1 MPDVF
6 AMQRRSLL
14 AVATACLAVPHR
26 AQAQPGT
33 IRMIVPF
40 APGGASDTTAR
51 IIQPGLAAGLGRTIV
66 IENRAGASG
75 SIGTRMLVQAPP
87 DGSVI
92 AITNTSPTGIVPLA
106 MVPKPYDGDTDF
118 THIAMVADTPTV
130 MLLPGNS
137 RFTSFAQ
144 VVEAARARPAG
155 VTYGSSGA
163 GGMQHLQGEML
174 AKLSGGTWVHVPYRG
189 TGPGLQAT
197 ISGEVDCFLT
207 PLAGTTGAI
216 EAGQVKAI
224 AVSTAEPFAALPG
237 VPTYRALGLPDLTVS
252 SWTGIS
258 GPRGMPA
265 PIVAEMHAAMQKVL
279 DDADTQRRLI
289 AAGLY
294 PLGRT
299 VSSAE
304 YQQVHADFA
313 RVWGPVV
320 REARITID

>member
-1 MPDVF
+1 MRRRHVF
-6 AMQRRSLL
+6 AL
-14 AVATACLAVPHR
+14 ALATPHLAR
-26 AQAQPGT
+26 AQAT
-33 IRMIVPF
+33 TLRLIVPF

-51 IIQPGLAAGLGRTIV
+51 IIQPGLAAALGRTIV

-75 SIGTRMLVQAPP
+75 SIGTRMVVQAPP

-92 AITNTSPTGIVPLA
+92 GISNTSPHGIVPLA
-106 MVPKPYDGDTDF
+106 MQPPPYDGDRDF

-130 MLLPGNS
+130 MLLPGPS
-137 RFTSFAQ
+137 GFRRFEELRAAA
-144 VVEAARARPAG
+144 AARPQG
-155 VTYGSSGA
+155 LTYGSSGV
-163 GGMQHLQGEML
+163 GGMQHLQGEMM
-174 AKLSGGTWVHVPYRG
+174 AKLVGGRWVHVPYRG

-197 ISGEVDCFLT
+197 IAGEVDCFLT

-216 EAGQVKAI
+216 EAGQVRAI
-224 AVSTAEPFAALPG
+224 AVSTPQPFAALPG
-237 VPTYRALGLPDLTVS
+237 VPTYEALGLPDLTVS

-258 GPRGMPA
+258 GPRGMPPA
-265 PIVAEMHAAMQKVL
+265 MVAEMHGAMQRVL
-279 DDADTQRRLI
+279 ADPDTGRRLV

-320 REARITID
+320 REARITLE

>member
-1 MPDVF
+1 M
-6 AMQRRSLL
+6 RRRALL
-14 AVATACLAVPHR
+14 ALSAACLASPQLAR
-26 AQAQPGT
+26 AQAGT
-33 IRMIVPF
+33 IRLVVPF

-75 SIGTRMLVQAPP
+75 SIGTRMVVQAPP

-92 AITNTSPTGIVPLA
+92 GISNTSPHGIVPLA
-106 MVPKPYDGDTDF
+106 MTPPPYDGDRDF
-118 THIAMVADTPTV
+118 AHIAMVADTPTV
-130 MLLPGNS
+130 MLVPGNS
-137 RFTSFAQ
+137 PFRSFQDVLA
-144 VVEAARARPAG
+144 AARTRPQG
-155 VTYGSSGA
+155 ITYGSSGA
-163 GGMQHLQGEML
+163 GGVQHLQGEML
-174 AKLSGGTWVHVPYRG
+174 ARVARGTWVHVPYRG

-197 ISGEVDCFLT
+197 IAAEVDTFLT

-216 EAGQVKAI
+216 EAGQVRAI
-224 AVSTAEPFAALPG
+224 AVSTPEPFAALPG
-237 VPTYRALGLPDLTVS
+237 VATYAALGFPDLTVS

-258 GPRGMPA
+258 GPRGMPPA
-265 PIVAEMHAAMQKVL
+265 LVAEMHAVMQRVL
-279 DDADTQRRLI
+279 AEPDTQRRLV

-294 PLGRT
+294 PLPRT

-304 YQQVHADFA
+304 YQQIHAGFA

>member
-1 MPDVF
+1 
-6 AMQRRSLL
+6 MQRRSLL
-14 AVATACLAVPHR
+14 AATAACLAAPHVAR
-26 AQAQPGT
+26 AQASA
-33 IRMIVPF
+33 IRLIVPF

-51 IIQPGLAAGLGRTIV
+51 VIQPGLSAGLGRTIV

-75 SIGTRMLVQAPP
+75 SIGTRMVVQAPP

-92 AITNTSPTGIVPLA
+92 GISNTSPHGIVPLA

-137 RFTSFAQ
+137 PFNSFAELR
-144 VVEAARARPAG
+144 EAARRRPNG

-163 GGMQHLQGEML
+163 GGMQHLQGELL
-174 AKLSGGTWVHVPYRG
+174 ARRAGGTWVHVPYRG

-197 ISGEVDCFLT
+197 MAGEVDCFLT
-207 PLAGTTGAI
+207 PMAGTTGAI
-216 EAGQVKAI
+216 EARQVKAI
-224 AVSTAEPFAALPG
+224 AVSTPEAFGPLPG
-237 VPTYRALGLPDLTVS
+237 VPTYKELGLPELTVS

-258 GPRGMPA
+258 GPRGMPSA
-265 PIVAEMHAAMQKVL
+265 IVTEMHAVMQRVL
-279 DDADTQRRLI
+279 ADPDTQRRLV

-294 PLGRT
+294 PLRRT

-304 YQQVHADFA
+304 YQQIHADFA
-313 RVWGPVV
+313 RIWGPVV
-320 REARITID
+320 REARITIE

>member
-1 MPDVF
+1 MRRRHLF
-6 AMQRRSLL
+6 ALPL
-14 AVATACLAVPHR
+14 ATPHLAR
-26 AQAQPGT
+26 AQAT
-33 IRMIVPF
+33 TLRLIVPF

-51 IIQPGLAAGLGRTIV
+51 IIQPGLAAALGRTIV

-75 SIGTRMLVQAPP
+75 SIGTRMVVQAPP

-92 AITNTSPTGIVPLA
+92 GISNTSPHGIVPLA
-106 MVPKPYDGDTDF
+106 MQPPPYDGDRDF

-137 RFTSFAQ
+137 GFRRFEELRAAA
-144 VVEAARARPAG
+144 AARPQG
-155 VTYGSSGA
+155 LTYGSSGV
-163 GGMQHLQGEML
+163 GGMQHLQGEMM
-174 AKLSGGTWVHVPYRG
+174 AKLVGGRWVHVPYRG

-197 ISGEVDCFLT
+197 IAGEVDCFLT
-207 PLAGTTGAI
+207 PMAGTTGAI
-216 EAGQVKAI
+216 EAGQVRAI
-224 AVSTAEPFAALPG
+224 AVSTPQPFAALPG
-237 VPTYRALGLPDLTVS
+237 VPTYEALGLPALTVS

-258 GPRGMPA
+258 GPRGMPPA
-265 PIVAEMHAAMQKVL
+265 MVAEMHGAMQRVL
-279 DDADTQRRLI
+279 ADPDTERRLV

-294 PLGRT
+294 PLGRP

-320 REARITID
+320 REARISLE

>member
-1 MPDVF
+1 
-6 AMQRRSLL
+6 MQRRSVL
-14 AVATACLAVPHR
+14 ALATTCLGAPHLAR
-26 AQAQPGT
+26 AQAGT
-33 IRMIVPF
+33 IRLIVPF
-40 APGGASDTTAR
+40 APGGASDVTAR
-51 IIQPGLAAGLGRTIV
+51 IIQPGLAAGLGRSIV

-75 SIGTRMLVQAPP
+75 AVGTRVLVAAPP

-92 AITNTSPTGIVPLA
+92 GISNTSPNGIVPLA
-106 MVPKPYDGDTDF
+106 MTPKPYDGDADF

-137 RFTSFAQ
+137 PFTSFTQ
-144 VVEAARARPAG
+144 LREVARSRPNG
-155 VTYGSSGA
+155 VSYGSSGA
-163 GGMQHLQGEML
+163 GGMQHLQGEMM

-197 ISGEVDCFLT
+197 IAGEVDCFLT

-224 AVSTAEPFAALPG
+224 AVSTPEPFAPLPG

-258 GPRGMPA
+258 GPRGMPQA
-265 PIVAEMHAAMQKVL
+265 VAAEMHAAMQKVL
-279 DDADTQRRLI
+279 ADPDTERRLVV
-289 AAGLY
+289 AGLY
-294 PLGRT
+294 PLGRP

-304 YQQVHADFA
+304 YQQVHIDFA

>member
-1 MPDVF
+1 M
-6 AMQRRSLL
+6 RRRTLIALSLATPHL
-14 AVATACLAVPHR
+14 AR
-26 AQAQPGT
+26 AQST
-33 IRMIVPF
+33 TLRLIVPF

-51 IIQPGLAAGLGRTIV
+51 IIQPGLAAALGRTIV

-75 SIGTRMLVQAPP
+75 SIGTRMVVQAPP

-92 AITNTSPTGIVPLA
+92 GISNTSPHGIVPLA
-106 MVPKPYDGDTDF
+106 MQPPPYDGDRDF

-130 MLLPGNS
+130 MLLPGGS
-137 RFTSFAQ
+137 GFRSF
-144 VVEAARARPAG
+144 EELRAAAATRPQG
-155 VTYGSSGA
+155 LTYGSSGV
-163 GGMQHLQGEML
+163 GGMQHLQGEMM
-174 AKLSGGTWVHVPYRG
+174 AKLVGGRWVHVPYRG

-197 ISGEVDCFLT
+197 IAGEVDCFLT
-207 PLAGTTGAI
+207 PMAGTTGAI
-216 EAGQVKAI
+216 EAGQVRAI
-224 AVSTAEPFAALPG
+224 AVSTPQPFAALPG
-237 VPTYRALGLPDLTVS
+237 VPTYEALGLPALTVS

-258 GPRGMPA
+258 GPRGMPPA
-265 PIVAEMHAAMQKVL
+265 MVAEMHAAMQRVL
-279 DDADTQRRLI
+279 ADADTERRLI

-320 REARITID
+320 REARISLE

>member
-1 MPDVF
+1 MR
-6 AMQRRSLL
+6 RRSLL
-14 AVATACLAVPHR
+14 ALTTACLAAPHVAR
-26 AQAQPGT
+26 AQAGT
-33 IRMIVPF
+33 IRLIVPF

-75 SIGTRMLVQAPP
+75 SIGSRMIAQAPA
-87 DGSVI
+87 DGNTIGIS
-92 AITNTSPTGIVPLA
+92 NTSPHGIVPLA

-137 RFTSFAQ
+137 RYTSFAEL
-144 VVEAARARPAG
+144 VAVARGTPQG
-155 VTYGSSGA
+155 VSYGSSGV
-163 GGMQHLQGEML
+163 GGMQHLQGEMM
-174 AKLSGGTWVHVPYRG
+174 ARLSGGTWVHVPYRG

-216 EAGQVKAI
+216 EARQVKPI
-224 AVSTAEPFAALPG
+224 AVSTAEPFRALPG

-258 GPRGMPA
+258 GPRGMAPA
-265 PIVAEMHAAMQKVL
+265 MVAEIHTAMQRVL
-279 DDADTQRRLI
+279 ADPDTERRLI

-304 YQQVHADFA
+304 YQQVHTDFA

-320 REARITID
+320 REARISIE

>member
-1 MPDVF
+1 MRRRAVLAAATSCLF
-6 AMQRRSLL
+6 APQL
-14 AVATACLAVPHR
+14 AR
-26 AQAQPGT
+26 AQAGT
-33 IRMIVPF
+33 IRLIVAF

-51 IIQPGLAAGLGRTIV
+51 IIQPGLAAALKRPIV

-75 SIGTRMLVQAPP
+75 AIGTRVLVQSPP

-92 AITNTSPTGIVPLA
+92 GISNTSPNGIVPLA
-106 MVPKPYDGDTDF
+106 MTPKPYDGDADF

-130 MLLPGNS
+130 MLLPPNS
-137 RFTSFAQ
+137 PFAGFEQ
-144 VVEAARARPAG
+144 VREAARARPSG
-155 VTYGSSGA
+155 VSYGSSGA

-174 AKLSGGTWVHVPYRG
+174 AKLSGGSWVHVPYRG

-197 ISGEVDCFLT
+197 LAGEVDCFLT

-224 AVSTAEPFAALPG
+224 AVSTAGPFAPLPG
-237 VPTYRALGLPDLTVS
+237 VPTYGALGLPDLTVS

-265 PIVAEMHAAMQKVL
+265 AVVTEMHAAMQTVL
-279 DDADTQRRLI
+279 ADADTQRRLV

-304 YQQVHADFA
+304 YQQLHAEFA

-320 REARITID
+320 RDAGITIN

>member
-1 MPDVF
+1 
-6 AMQRRSLL
+6 
-14 AVATACLAVPHR
+14 
-26 AQAQPGT
+26 
-33 IRMIVPF
+33 
-40 APGGASDTTAR
+40 
-51 IIQPGLAAGLGRTIV
+51 
-66 IENRAGASG
+66 
-75 SIGTRMLVQAPP
+75 
-87 DGSVI
+87 
-92 AITNTSPTGIVPLA
+92 

-130 MLLPGNS
+130 MLLPGGS
-137 RFTSFAQ
+137 RYNSFAEL
-144 VVEAARARPAG
+144 VAVARNTPQG
-155 VTYGSSGA
+155 VSYGSSGV
-163 GGMQHLQGEML
+163 GGMQHLQGEMM
-174 AKLSGGTWVHVPYRG
+174 AKLTGGTWVHVPYRG

-197 ISGEVDCFLT
+197 ITGEVDCFLT

-216 EAGQVKAI
+216 EARQVKAI

-265 PIVAEMHAAMQKVL
+265 AIVAEMHAAMQRVL
-279 DDADTQRRLI
+279 ADPDTERRLI

-304 YQQVHADFA
+304 YQQVHTDFA
-313 RVWGPVV
+313 RIWGPVV
-320 REARITID
+320 REARITIE

>member
-1 MPDVF
+1 MH
-6 AMQRRSLL
+6 RRHLL
-14 AVATACLAVPHR
+14 ALSLATPHVAR
-26 AQAQPGT
+26 AQAAT
-33 IRMIVPF
+33 LRLIVPF

-51 IIQPGLAAGLGRTIV
+51 IIQPGLAAALGRTIV

-75 SIGTRMLVQAPP
+75 SIGTRLVVQAPP

-92 AITNTSPTGIVPLA
+92 GISNTSPHGIVPLA
-106 MVPKPYDGDTDF
+106 MQPPPYDGDRDF

-137 RFTSFAQ
+137 GFRSFA
-144 VVEAARARPAG
+144 ELRAAAAARPQG
-155 VTYGSSGA
+155 LTYGSSGV
-163 GGMQHLQGEML
+163 GGMQHLQGEMM
-174 AKLSGGTWVHVPYRG
+174 AKLVGGRWVHVPYRG

-197 ISGEVDCFLT
+197 IAGEVDCFLT
-207 PLAGTTGAI
+207 PMAGTTGAI
-216 EAGQVKAI
+216 EAGQVRAI
-224 AVSTAEPFAALPG
+224 AVSTAQPFPALPG
-237 VPTYRALGLPDLTVS
+237 VPTYEALGLPALTVS

-258 GPRGMPA
+258 GPRGMPPA
-265 PIVAEMHAAMQKVL
+265 MVAEMHAAMQRVL
-279 DDADTQRRLI
+279 ADPDTERRLI

-320 REARITID
+320 REARISLE

>member
-1 MPDVF
+1 MR
-6 AMQRRSLL
+6 RRSLFAL
-14 AVATACLAVPHR
+14 AAGCLGAPQLAR
-26 AQAQPGT
+26 AQAAT
-33 IRMIVPF
+33 IRLIVPF

-75 SIGTRMLVQAPP
+75 SIGTRLVVQAPP

-92 AITNTSPTGIVPLA
+92 GISNTSPHGIVPLA
-106 MVPKPYDGDTDF
+106 MQPPPYDGDRDF

-130 MLLPGNS
+130 MLVPGNS
-137 RFTSFAQ
+137 PFRSFQDVLA
-144 VVEAARARPAG
+144 AARGRAQGIA
-155 VTYGSSGA
+155 YGSSGA
-163 GGMQHLQGEML
+163 GGVQHLQGEML
-174 AKLSGGTWVHVPYRG
+174 AKVAGGTWVHVPYRG

-197 ISGEVDCFLT
+197 IAGEVDTFLT

-216 EAGQVKAI
+216 EAGQVRAI
-224 AVSTAEPFAALPG
+224 AVSTPEPFAALPG
-237 VPTYRALGLPDLTVS
+237 VPTYAALGFRDLTVS

-265 PIVAEMHAAMQKVL
+265 PLVAEMHAAMQRVL
-279 DDADTQRRLI
+279 AEPDTQRRLI

-294 PLGRT
+294 PLPRP

-304 YQQVHADFA
+304 YQAIHADFA